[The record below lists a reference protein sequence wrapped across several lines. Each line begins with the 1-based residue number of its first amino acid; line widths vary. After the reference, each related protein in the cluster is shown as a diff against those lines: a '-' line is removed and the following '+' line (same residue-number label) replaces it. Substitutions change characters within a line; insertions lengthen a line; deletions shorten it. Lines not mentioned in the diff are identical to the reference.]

1 MSAIVSFSSVAWCAS
16 LHAHTCTQTHTQFF
30 SGDTCQTIAL
40 GVGFRFEDLKSL
52 VVFEQQ
58 QQREKYR
65 DVSVP
70 SRLLIKIPKVQKLG
84 NANVVCVGEC
94 ALLTFWTCVLR

>member
-1 MSAIVSFSSVAWCAS
+1 MHTNTYTV
-16 LHAHTCTQTHTQFF
+16 HAHTCTQTHTQFF

-52 VVFEQQ
+52 FLFEQQ
-58 QQREKYR
+58 QQREEYR

-70 SRLLIKIPKVQKLG
+70 SRFLIKIPKVQNLG
-84 NANVVCVGEC
+84 NANLVCVGEC
-94 ALLTFWTCVLR
+94 ALRERCLLVLNLVTSTP